1 MLARQAHHVSFQHG
15 EGRPK
20 VPENRSP
27 ADALVMTLAEAL
39 KALAGSMRPVA
50 DHEPVPLTQ
59 ALDRILAAA
68 VRAGHAV
75 PPHDNAAVDGY
86 AFAAADLAHN
96 VERRLQVVDRAAAGH
111 PILSAVPP
119 GTSVRIF
126 TGAPMPTGLDTVAMQ
141 EDCRREGLDVVLPA
155 GLKAGANR
163 RRAGEDVREGAIV
176 LKAGQRLRAQDI
188 GLAAAVGVGSVRVF
202 RRLRAAVFSTGD
214 ELKEPGTPLQAGEI
228 HDANRFALMAL
239 LSGLGCTVA
248 DLGIIADRQGAIS
261 AALARAATDH
271 DLIVTSG
278 GMSVGEEDHVK
289 AAVLELG
296 RLQFWR
302 LAIKPGRPIG
312 IGAIGGVPFIGLP
325 GNPVAM
331 IVTFLRIARPL
342 VLGLAGAT
350 DTAPTAWRVRTGF
363 TERKKTGRREWIRA
377 RLVPGA
383 GGEPVAQRFPQQG
396 SGILTSLVDADGL
409 IELPEDLDHVNEGDQ
424 VDFYPFSA
432 FR

>member
-1 MLARQAHHVSFQHG
+1 M
-15 EGRPK
+15 
-20 VPENRSP
+20 PENRSP
-27 ADALVMTLAEAL
+27 ADAPVMTLAEAL
-39 KALAGSMRPVA
+39 KALAGDMRPVA
-50 DHEPVPLTQ
+50 DHEPMAVAQ
-59 ALDRILAAA
+59 ALDRILAAD

-96 VERRLQVVDRAAAGH
+96 AERRLPVVDRAAAGH
-111 PILSAVPP
+111 PILSALPP
-119 GTSVRIF
+119 GTAVRIF
-126 TGAPMPTGLDTVAMQ
+126 TGAPMPAGLDTVAMQ
-141 EDCRREGLDVVLPA
+141 EDCRLEGDQVVLPA
-155 GLKAGANR
+155 GLKAGANC

-188 GLAAAVGVGSVRVF
+188 GLAAAAGVGSVRVL

-214 ELKEPGTPLQAGEI
+214 ELKEPGTPLKAGEI

-239 LSGLGCTVA
+239 LSGLGCTVS
-248 DLGIIADRQGAIS
+248 DLGIIADRQDSIS
-261 AALARAATDH
+261 AALAQAATDH

-289 AAVLELG
+289 AAVLDLG
-296 RLQFWR
+296 RLEFWR

-312 IGAIGGVPFIGLP
+312 IGAIGRVPFIGLP

-350 DTAPTAWRVRTGF
+350 DTAPTAWRVRAGF
-363 TERKKTGRREWIRA
+363 TERKKAGRREWIRA
-377 RLVPGA
+377 RLVAGA
-383 GGEPVAQRFPQQG
+383 EGEPVAQRFPRQG

-409 IELPEDLDHVNEGDQ
+409 IELPEDLEHLNEGDR

>member
-1 MLARQAHHVSFQHG
+1 M
-15 EGRPK
+15 
-20 VPENRSP
+20 PENRSP

-39 KALAGSMRPVA
+39 DALAGSIRPLV

-59 ALDRILAAA
+59 ALDRILAEE

-86 AFAAADLAHN
+86 AFAVADLAQH
-96 VERRLQVVDRAAAGH
+96 VDRRLQVVDRAAAGH
-111 PILSAVPP
+111 PVLSAVPP
-119 GTSVRIF
+119 GTAVRIF
-126 TGAPMPTGLDTVAMQ
+126 TGAPMPAGLDTVAMQ
-141 EDCRREGLDVVLPA
+141 EDCRLEDGGVVLPV

-163 RRAGEDVREGAIV
+163 RRAGEDVRAGTIV
-176 LKAGQRLRAQDI
+176 LKPGQRLRAQDI
-188 GLAAAVGVGSVRVF
+188 GLAAALGANSLRVF

-239 LSGLGCTVA
+239 LSGLGCTVS
-248 DLGIIADRQGAIS
+248 DLGIIADREGAIR
-261 AALARAATDH
+261 AALAQAARDH

-289 AAVLELG
+289 AAVLDLG
-296 RLQFWR
+296 RLAFWR

-312 IGAIGGVPFIGLP
+312 LGTVGGVPFIGLP

-350 DTAPTAWRVRTGF
+350 DTTPKAWRVRAGF
-363 TERKKTGRREWIRA
+363 AERKKTGRREWIRA
-377 RLVPGA
+377 RLVAGA
-383 GGEPVAQRFPQQG
+383 DGELVAQRFPQQG
-396 SGILTSLVDADGL
+396 SGILTSLVEADGL
-409 IELPEDLDHVNEGDQ
+409 IELPEDLDQVSEGDR

>member
-1 MLARQAHHVSFQHG
+1 M
-15 EGRPK
+15 
-20 VPENRSP
+20 PENRSP
-27 ADALVMTLAEAL
+27 ADAPVMTLAEAL
-39 KALAGSMRPVA
+39 AALAGSVRPIA
-50 DHEPVPLTQ
+50 DHEPVPLAH
-59 ALDRILAAA
+59 ALDRILAEE

-86 AFAAADLAHN
+86 AFAAADLAQQTD
-96 VERRLQVVDRAAAGH
+96 RRLRVVDRAAAGH
-111 PILSAVPP
+111 PITAPPPP
-119 GTSVRIF
+119 GTAVRIF
-126 TGAPMPTGLDTVAMQ
+126 TGAPMPPALDTVAMQ
-141 EDCRREGLDVVLPA
+141 EDCRLEEGHVLLPA

-163 RRAGEDVREGAIV
+163 RRAGEDVREGAVV
-176 LKAGQRLRAQDI
+176 LKPGRRLRAQDI
-188 GLAAAVGVGSVRVF
+188 GLAAAVGVGSVRVY

-214 ELKEPGTPLQAGEI
+214 ELKEPGTPLEAGEI
-228 HDANRFALMAL
+228 HDANRYALMAL

-248 DLGIIADRQGAIS
+248 DLGIIADRERAIR
-261 AALARAATDH
+261 AALAQAAGGH

-289 AAVLELG
+289 AAVRELG
-296 RLQFWR
+296 SLAFWR

-312 IGAIGGVPFIGLP
+312 IGAVSGVPFIGLP

-350 DTAPTAWRVRTGF
+350 ETAPTAWRVRAGF
-363 TERKKTGRREWIRA
+363 AARKKTGRREWVRA
-377 RLVPGA
+377 RLVAGA
-383 GGEPVAQRFPQQG
+383 GGEPVAQQFPQQG
-396 SGILTSLVDADGL
+396 SGILSSLVEADGL
-409 IELPEDLDHVNEGDQ
+409 IELPEDLEQVSEGDR